1 MGQAVSDVAEERGHQ
16 ITVRFNSDNPL
27 AEASRSD
34 LYGEADVAVDFSL
47 PDIAVDHIKRYCEWD
62 GPAVI
67 GTTGWYDHLPQVQS
81 WVAESAAGVL
91 YAANFSVG
99 VLLLRRALEGV
110 APLLNALPDYDAYI
124 HESHHR
130 RKADSPSGTALMLAE
145 VLLDNVERKEYV
157 EREAQH
163 QRINEEALH
172 VTSTRV
178 GEVFGRHEV
187 GLDSTYDNLKLS
199 HSAKNRT
206 GFAFGAVRAAEWL
219 RGKQGLFTLED
230 VVAEWLEDAS

>member
-1 MGQAVSDVAEERGHQ
+1 MGHAVADVAVERGHQ
-16 ITVRFNSDNPL
+16 VTARFNSDNPL
-27 AEASRSD
+27 SEASRSD
-34 LYGEADVAVDFSL
+34 LFGEADVAVDFSL

-62 GPAVI
+62 CPAVI
-67 GTTGWYDHLPQVQS
+67 GTTGWYDQLPQVQR
-81 WVAESAAGVL
+81 WVADNSAGIV

-145 VLLDNVERKEYV
+145 VLLENMERKDYV
-157 EREAQH
+157 ERETQH
-163 QRINEEALH
+163 QRISEEALH

-178 GEVFGRHEV
+178 GEVFGKHEI
-187 GLDSTYDNLKLS
+187 GLDSRYDNIRLS

-219 RGKQGLFTLED
+219 RGREGLFTLDD
-230 VVAEWLEDAS
+230 VVAEWLADSS